1 MPRQRATSKHC
12 YHNEAPHTTH
22 HQHRHGKTSGHVR
35 SKMSLGKKQVILSR
49 LEMGLVNWVVSRAVF
64 FHMNF
69 FFKYL
74 AFGKS
79 CNKLLC
85 IKYITLNSP
94 LI

>member
-1 MPRQRATSKHC
+1 
-12 YHNEAPHTTH
+12 
-22 HQHRHGKTSGHVR
+22 
-35 SKMSLGKKQVILSR
+35 MSLGKKQVILSR

-64 FHMNF
+64 FHMNVF
-69 FFKYL
+69 IFKYL

>member
-22 HQHRHGKTSGHVR
+22 HQHRHGKTGGHVR
-35 SKMSLGKKQVILSR
+35 SKLSLGKKQVILSR

-69 FFKYL
+69 FFFFFFL
-74 AFGKS
+74 S
-79 CNKLLC
+79 IWLLVSHATS
-85 IKYITLNSP
+85 YYV
-94 LI
+94 